1 MSNDSP
7 PREYKYKLKAD
18 DFVKLFLATN
28 EEFEELKKQLLGNT
42 ENGIGRKNG
51 YTGLIDVE
59 IEGDIIIKDVF
70 SNNCSPII
78 CIDVKM
84 KAFSIRHSNL
94 KSGNGLKETYL
105 EFNDSEIES
114 ITITAN
120 SAIGDV
126 FLTRCEIGLIEIYS
140 SSIEWCFITE
150 SKTGNI
156 RISSTSKT
164 KDFHILK
171 SITSNFGIDDSITG
185 TFDFN
190 ETSILDFDLTN
201 SQSKNITFDSC
212 GTGKINIQKS
222 KLESISLNT
231 CSISDISF
239 DRSVIQQFIANLLYC
254 NFSILNSTISYFK
267 VYNCF
272 IPEFIVEQL
281 CKIEAYI
288 SGGQINNL
296 NFYDTTLSRE
306 SLFSFSKT
314 RIYFLQMEEF
324 SMLGSLYYRYI
335 TKAEKEFDWIDI
347 EAFIKVME
355 IEGKQCLDIIEQIKS
370 QYSSSVADY
379 TKKCVKLKNKVKQS
393 CVRISRSSL
402 GKTEFIDCSFSEFHF
417 EYNNSKIVDCSFIG
431 EPFPINNVQI
441 RNSKPDKLETH
452 RQMASLCN
460 QLKKIFEAQGDIYH
474 ASQFQ
479 SKWAEHQLKALKLQ
493 RSDELKDAEKPKLWS
508 SFKIYFNTTS
518 GDIYT
523 LWFNKLSNLHG
534 ESWPRA
540 LGLIVGSGICFY
552 MLYLLSLG
560 KLFNGNDFDPN
571 LMGYYF
577 EYLNPVHKINFIDEN
592 AKINGWTIAIDFVSR
607 IVVTYGIYQFI
618 AAFRKHS
625 KKQ

>member
-7 PREYKYKLKAD
+7 PKEYKYKLKAE
-18 DFVKLFLATN
+18 DFVKLLLANN
-28 EEFEELKKQLLGNT
+28 EEFEELKKELLGNT

-59 IEGDIIIKDVF
+59 IEGDIIIKDEI

-84 KAFSIRHSNL
+84 KAFTIRHSNL
-94 KSGNGLKETYL
+94 KHSNGLKETYL

-114 ITITAN
+114 ITIAAN

-126 FLTRCEIGLIEIYS
+126 FFTRCEIGLIEIYS

-150 SKTGNI
+150 SKTENI

-171 SITSNFGIDDSITG
+171 SITGNFVIDDSTTG
-185 TFDFN
+185 KFDFN
-190 ETSILDFDLTN
+190 EASILDFDLAN
-201 SQSKNITFDSC
+201 SQSKDITFNSC

-222 KLESISLNT
+222 KLESISLDT
-231 CSISDISF
+231 CSTGDLNL
-239 DRSVIQQFIANLLYC
+239 DNSVIQHFRANLLYC
-254 NFSILNSTISYFK
+254 NFTISNSIISYLK
-267 VYNCF
+267 VYNCS
-272 IPEFIVEQL
+272 IPEFKIEQF

-288 SGGQINNL
+288 FGGHINHL

-347 EAFIKVME
+347 ETFIKVME
-355 IEGKQCLDIIEQIKS
+355 IEGKQRLDIIEQIKS

-379 TKKCVKLKNKVKQS
+379 KDKCIKLKNEVKKS

-402 GKTEFIDCSFSEFHF
+402 GKTEFIDCPFSEFHF
-417 EYNNSKIVDCSFIG
+417 EYNNSKIIECSFIG
-431 EPFPINNVQI
+431 EPFPISNVQVL
-441 RNSKPDKLETH
+441 NSKSDKLEDH
-452 RQMASLCN
+452 RQIASLCN

-474 ASQFQ
+474 ATQFQ
-479 SKWAEHQLKALKLQ
+479 AKWAEHQQEVLKLQ
-493 RSDELKDAEKPKLWS
+493 RIEKLKDVEKPKLWS
-508 SFKIYFNTTS
+508 KIKIYFNTTS

-523 LWFNKLSNLHG
+523 LWLNKISNMHG

-540 LGLIVGSGICFY
+540 FGWIMGLGLAFY
-552 MLYLLSLG
+552 LLYLFSIGGLVTTNELD
-560 KLFNGNDFDPN
+560 FN
-571 LMGYYF
+571 LIGYYF
-577 EYLNPVHKINFIDEN
+577 EFLNPAHKFNFSNEGNIASGWTVFIDV
-592 AKINGWTIAIDFVSR
+592 AWR
-607 IVVTYGIYQFI
+607 IIVAYLIYQFI
-618 AAFRKHS
+618 AAFRKHT